1 LFGCIFLMSM
11 VSPSSLAQLSTTDH
25 LADPGF
31 WPTKNSAPP
40 VDYAGTDACASCHVE
55 IAQSQR
61 RTPMAETTVRAGT
74 AEILRSHPSL
84 NFAVGD
90 YYFKIKTTSEASVYT
105 VTNGNQ
111 HQSAK
116 LLWTFG
122 TGRVGQSYLF
132 KKADGKFY
140 EARVTYFGS
149 LHNLGF
155 TPDRALNSPK
165 NIDEAMDRPVDEAE
179 VGRCLSCHTT
189 ASSVKGKLDEKNL
202 IPGITCE
209 SCHGPAAQHVQTMSL
224 ANLNGNFDLNE
235 RTVFNPSRLNPVDSV
250 DFCGSCHGTWWD
262 VKLSGVKGVSTV
274 KSQPY
279 RLENSKCWG
288 KGDARLT
295 CVACHDPHKQL
306 QTDAVSYDRNCL
318 GCHAAKDSLDTE
330 KNMAHACPVS
340 TNNCVSCHMPKVNVP
355 EMHYNFTDHWI
366 RVAKA
371 GEAYPE

>member
-1 LFGCIFLMSM
+1 
-11 VSPSSLAQLSTTDH
+11 
-25 LADPGF
+25 
-31 WPTKNSAPP
+31 
-40 VDYAGTDACASCHVE
+40 
-55 IAQSQR
+55 
-61 RTPMAETTVRAGT
+61 
-74 AEILRSHPSL
+74 
-84 NFAVGD
+84 
-90 YYFKIKTTSEASVYT
+90 
-105 VTNGNQ
+105 
-111 HQSAK
+111 
-116 LLWTFG
+116 
-122 TGRVGQSYLF
+122 
-132 KKADGKFY
+132 
-140 EARVTYFGS
+140 
-149 LHNLGF
+149 
-155 TPDRALNSPK
+155 
-165 NIDEAMDRPVDEAE
+165 
-179 VGRCLSCHTT
+179 
-189 ASSVKGKLDEKNL
+189 
-202 IPGITCE
+202 
-209 SCHGPAAQHVQTMSL
+209 
-224 ANLNGNFDLNE
+224 
-235 RTVFNPSRLNPVDSV
+235 LNPVDSV